1 MQEYFDNMHEAIKE
15 FDKYNRENTMT
26 IEDREFQAA
35 YPDTHVTKPLY
46 MLIKV
51 DVDPAIVYN
60 NPKAHT
66 YAENHCNSMEYEL
79 VDWFYP
85 NEMHEPC
92 YPFIKL

>member
-1 MQEYFDNMHEAIKE
+1 MEDYFDEMYKAITD
-15 FDKYNRENTMT
+15 FHPQG
-26 IEDREFQAA
+26 I
-35 YPDTHVTKPLY
+35 KPLY

-51 DVDPAIVYN
+51 DVDPDIVYN

-85 NEMHEPC
+85 NDMHEPC

>member
-1 MQEYFDNMHEAIKE
+1 MEEYFDNMHEAIKE
-15 FDKYNRENTMT
+15 FDKYTKENTMEG
-26 IEDREFQAA
+26 I
-35 YPDTHVTKPLY
+35 DTTPKPLY
-46 MLIKV
+46 ILIKV
-51 DVDPAIVYN
+51 DVDPDIVYN

-66 YAENHCNSMEYEL
+66 YAQNHCDSQEYEL

>member
-1 MQEYFDNMHEAIKE
+1 MEDYFDNLYEAIKE
-15 FDKYNRENTMT
+15 FDNYNKENTMQDPRL
-26 IEDREFQAA
+26 IESNS
-35 YPDTHVTKPLY
+35 PTKPLY

-51 DVDPAIVYN
+51 DVDPLIVYN

-66 YAENHCNSMEYEL
+66 YTENHCNSLEYEL

-85 NEMHEPC
+85 NDMHEPC

>member
-1 MQEYFDNMHEAIKE
+1 M
-15 FDKYNRENTMT
+15 
-26 IEDREFQAA
+26 DRPNNAT
-35 YPDTHVTKPLY
+35 YYSHPDMPAGIDAPPKPLY
-46 MLIKV
+46 ILIKV
-51 DVDPAIVYN
+51 DVDPDIVYN

-66 YAENHCNSMEYEL
+66 YAQNHCNSMQYEL

>member
-1 MQEYFDNMHEAIKE
+1 MH
-15 FDKYNRENTMT
+15 DPRL
-26 IEDREFQAA
+26 IESSS
-35 YPDTHVTKPLY
+35 PTKPLY

-51 DVDPAIVYN
+51 DVDPLLIHN

-66 YAENHCNSMEYEL
+66 YAVNHCDSEEYEL

-85 NEMHEPC
+85 DGEYHDEPL